1 MANRFAHTRNPASVF
16 RPQSKVQLKNAVG
29 AFIKLLPGDEC
40 SNNHGPMGEWDVSN
54 VCNMNRIFSY
64 AASFDGDVSK
74 WDVSRVKDM
83 SSMFLAAKSFNRD
96 LSKWDVSRVISMPA
110 MFRWATSFNGDIS
123 KWDVS
128 SVDNM
133 DYMFGDKTLFK
144 RKLCGAGW
152 VYLKA
157 SKTVMFAWSSESI
170 SHCVATTPVTIPV
183 FSPQSRELKSAVV
196 DTCLKL
202 GECSDGPHGPIGEWD
217 VSRVIDMS
225 QIFSDANSFNGDISK
240 QKCLRHNIL
249 YIICYIYP

>member
-1 MANRFAHTRNPASVF
+1 MTGMF
-16 RPQSKVQLKNAVG
+16 RWAT
-29 AFIKLLPGDEC
+29 
-40 SNNHGPMGEWDVSN
+40 
-54 VCNMNRIFSY
+54 
-64 AASFDGDVSK
+64 SFDRDISK
-74 WDVSRVKDM
+74 WDVSSVDNM
-83 SSMFLAAKSFNRD
+83 SG
-96 LSKWDVSRVISMPA
+96 
-110 MFRWATSFNGDIS
+110 MFRWATSFNRDIS

-157 SKTVMFAWSSESI
+157 SKAVMFAWSSGSI

-183 FSPQSRELKSAVV
+183 FSPQSRAELKSAV

-202 GECSDGPHGPIGEWD
+202 GEYSDGPHGPIGEWD

-240 QKCLRHNIL
+240 QKCL
-249 YIICYIYP
+249 

>member
-1 MANRFAHTRNPASVF
+1 MT
-16 RPQSKVQLKNAVG
+16 G
-29 AFIKLLPGDEC
+29 
-40 SNNHGPMGEWDVSN
+40 
-54 VCNMNRIFSY
+54 
-64 AASFDGDVSK
+64 
-74 WDVSRVKDM
+74 
-83 SSMFLAAKSFNRD
+83 
-96 LSKWDVSRVISMPA
+96 
-110 MFRWATSFNGDIS
+110 MFRWATSFNRDIS

-183 FSPQSRELKSAVV
+183 FSPQSRAELKSAVV